1 MLFAFTGTPLHC
13 FLVLARKLRL
23 QHVCFSLAQHY
34 SERQKL
40 EKQLREATL
49 E

>member
-1 MLFAFTGTPLHC
+1 MLFAFTGTQLHC
-13 FLVLARKLRL
+13 FLVLARKLPL
-23 QHVCFSLAQHY
+23 LHVCFSLAQHC

-40 EKQLREATL
+40 EKQQREVTR